1 MELFRLGLIPF
12 TLQDLIDILLLSLLL
27 YAMLRWFY
35 RLNLLGLAL
44 LFVAVLVSQG
54 ILHLVELNS
63 SAYFLKNAL
72 LWLGVLIA
80 FVLSSDI
87 RRFLQGLPSLS
98 LFRKQLLSEAEVE
111 KIAEEI
117 VSGLNAL
124 VHHQLGALIVIEGNQ
139 ELTRIIQSG
148 IPVQMPVEG
157 RLLLMIFEKKSPLHD
172 GAVVIR
178 GDKIIAAR
186 CVLPTTDA
194 SDLPR
199 NYGQR
204 HRSAIATAQQ
214 TDAFILVVSEETG
227 LISIAERENK
237 LERFNLPSIKQEIIK
252 FYLR

>member
-12 TLQDLIDILLLSLLL
+12 TVRDVIDILLLSVLL
-27 YAMLRWFY
+27 YTVLRWFY
-35 RLNLLGLAL
+35 RLNLLSLAL
-44 LFVAVLVSQG
+44 LFTVVLVSQRVLYS
-54 ILHLVELNS
+54 IELSS
-63 SAYFLKNAL
+63 SAYFLENAL
-72 LWLGVLIA
+72 LWLAALIA
-80 FVLSSDI
+80 FTLSSDI

-98 LFRKQLLSEAEVE
+98 LFRKQVLSEAEVE
-111 KIAEEI
+111 KIADEI
-117 VSGLNAL
+117 ISGLSAL

-148 IPVQMPVEG
+148 IPISMPVEG
-157 RLLLMIFEKKSPLHD
+157 RLLLMIFEKRSPLHD
-172 GAVVIR
+172 GAIVIR

-194 SDLPR
+194 PDLPR

-214 TDAFILVVSEETG
+214 TDAFVIVVSEETG
-227 LISIAERENK
+227 LISIVDQNNK
-237 LERFNLPSIKQEIIK
+237 LERYNLSSIKQEIIK

>member
-12 TLQDLIDILLLSLLL
+12 TIRDVIDILLLSLLL
-27 YAMLRWFY
+27 YAVLYWFY
-35 RLNLLGLAL
+35 RLNLLSLAL
-44 LFVAVLVSQG
+44 LFTVVLVSQRV
-54 ILHLVELNS
+54 LYLVELSS
-63 SAYFLKNAL
+63 SAYFLENAL
-72 LWLGVLIA
+72 IWLAALIA

-98 LFRKQLLSEAEVE
+98 LFRKQVLSEAEVE
-111 KIAEEI
+111 KIADEI
-117 VSGLNAL
+117 IAGLSAL

-148 IPVQMPVEG
+148 TPINMPVEG
-157 RLLLMIFEKKSPLHD
+157 RLLLMIFEKRSPLHD
-172 GAVVIR
+172 GAIVIR
-178 GDKIIAAR
+178 GDKIVAAR

-194 SDLPR
+194 PDLPR

-214 TDAFILVVSEETG
+214 TDAFVIVVSEETG
-227 LISIAERENK
+227 IISIADRDNK
-237 LERFNLPSIKQEIIK
+237 LERFNLASIKQEIIK